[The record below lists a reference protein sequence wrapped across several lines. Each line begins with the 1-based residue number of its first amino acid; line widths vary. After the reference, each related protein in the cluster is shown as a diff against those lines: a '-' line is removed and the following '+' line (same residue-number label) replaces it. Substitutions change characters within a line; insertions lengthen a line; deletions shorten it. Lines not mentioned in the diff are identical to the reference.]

1 MTERAAPP
9 LAAGVASAAGP
20 GAGGP
25 PLVWTEPFSVRAYEV
40 GPDETASVL
49 RVCDLL
55 QEAAGE
61 HARASDREGFP
72 LAGGG
77 WSTWVLS
84 RLRLQVRRRPRMR
97 ERVEVTTW
105 PAALDGLRATRDF
118 RVTAGGETLAVATSL
133 WFLIDVGR
141 RRPVRLPAAMDGF
154 AAPGEPRALTFDGA
168 PEPLAPDA
176 VEHDAA
182 FAVRRSDLD
191 RVGHANNVR
200 FVEWALEALPDDAGL
215 AGVDVLYRS
224 EAVYGDTVRSEAGP
238 REGDAR
244 LHRLSR
250 EADGRI
256 LALARTA
263 WSP

>member
-1 MTERAAPP
+1 MTDAAVSDT
-9 LAAGVASAAGP
+9 AAAA
-20 GAGGP
+20 P
-25 PLVWTEPFSVRAYEV
+25 PLVWTEPFTVRAYEV

-49 RVCDLL
+49 TVCDLL

-61 HARASDREGFP
+61 HARVSGREGFP
-72 LAGGG
+72 LPGGG
-77 WSTWVLS
+77 WSTWVMS

-118 RVTAGGETLAVATSL
+118 RVTSGDETLAAATSL

-154 AAPGEPRALTFDGA
+154 EATDRPRALTLDDA
-168 PEPLAPDA
+168 PEPTAPA
-176 VEHDAA
+176 SVEHITE
-182 FAVRRSDLD
+182 FRVRRSDLD

-200 FVEWALEALPDDAGL
+200 FVEWALEALPHDAGL
-215 AGVDVLYRS
+215 AEVDVLYRS
-224 EAVYGDTVRSEAGP
+224 EAVYGDIVRSEAGP
-238 REGDAR
+238 REGGAR
-244 LHRLSR
+244 LHRLAR